1 MDQLIRNIEE
11 IYILLLNWFKHN
23 EMMVNYDKCHLLL
36 HGNEDR
42 LVNTGN
48 YLIRNSPN

>member
-1 MDQLIRNIEE
+1 MDQFIRNIEE
-11 IYILLLNWFKHN
+11 IYVSLLNWFKDN
-23 EMMVNYDKCHLLL
+23 KMMVNYDKCRLLL